1 MSSFLVVGSS
11 FVGQGSP
18 LCSVLGSLLQLFRFD
33 VTPLEIGFD
42 GVFVSQLWAAL
53 VSLAELELSIHQ
65 ASWYPKFLHAD
76 YMPHPSKLGLDEHGL
91 DAVEFARSRTP
102 RLVMRSCH
110 LIPSMERRA
119 RMWKDSSFLTC
130 LRYSVHVSQP

>member
-1 MSSFLVVGSS
+1 MALFSSSSEFLVSSFLIVGSS

-18 LCSVLGSLLQLFRFD
+18 LCSVHGSLLQLFRFD

-42 GVFVSQLWAAL
+42 GVFVSQPWAAL

-76 YMPHPSKLGLDEHGL
+76 YMPHPSKLGLDEQGL
-91 DAVEFARSRTP
+91 RD
-102 RLVMRSCH
+102 LVMRSCH
-110 LIPSMERRA
+110 FRPVA
-119 RMWKDSSFLTC
+119 RIFHGGVRTSRTGTK
-130 LRYSVHVSQP
+130 